1 MNKFFT
7 GWYLIYTKP
16 RHERKVHARL
26 SEKNITSFLPTQKVL
41 RVWHDRKKYVD
52 EPLFPSYLFIYL
64 QDMQNYYDGMDSE
77 GALYYVRTGREIALV
92 SETVINN
99 IRLITDDK
107 RDVEVSN
114 DYFQPGRRLVVNQ
127 GALTGLSCEV
137 VEVKSKQKLLVRVDL
152 LQRNILL
159 TLPSECLMAI

>member
-1 MNKFFT
+1 MNKFST
-7 GWYLIYTKP
+7 GWYVIYTKP
-16 RHERKVHARL
+16 RHEKKVHNRL
-26 SEKNITSFLPTQKVL
+26 SEKNMTSFLPTKKVL
-41 RVWHDRKKYVD
+41 RVWHDRKKYVA

-64 QDMQNYYDGMDSE
+64 QDMQNYYDGLDSE
-77 GALYYVRTGREIALV
+77 GALYYIRTGREIVRV

-99 IRLITDDK
+99 IKLITENK
-107 RDVEVSN
+107 RELEISE

-152 LQRNILL
+152 LRRNILL
-159 TLPSECLMAI
+159 TLPSEYLMSI